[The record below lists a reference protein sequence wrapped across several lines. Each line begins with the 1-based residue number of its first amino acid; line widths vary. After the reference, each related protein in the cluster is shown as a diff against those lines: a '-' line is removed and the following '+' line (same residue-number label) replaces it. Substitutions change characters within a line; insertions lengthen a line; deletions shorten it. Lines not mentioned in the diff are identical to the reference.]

1 MIQMTRTKTE
11 KTKQETQSPLVSTQ
25 GTRHSFEARVTYY
38 GCSGRPPRRPC
49 LNIARVASL
58 IGTSPASSASRP
70 LAPLGT
76 PCSILKFRC
85 KYMFCS
91 AAEVNLRAFDV
102 QTVIFRPSASIS
114 ISSAGWSSATSM
126 CFLGRLDMYSVTFWC
141 ADAYRLVAPRT
152 GVSRMALPSS
162 RIFTVPRSVTSADM
176 SSERVP
182 SALTTSC
189 LNHWLPLA
197 LRSIVRPASTM
208 RLPVA
213 DVHSRRGVSTPDAI
227 QRCSPDLSP
236 IFAMGS
242 PCTVSKGGGGDGAG
256 GGDNAPG
263 SAGGDAGGVDGG
275 IGGGLHSVSGM
286 SPWPANSQLR
296 PRWPSSHSPLPISG
310 QVSLISFESLSSWM
324 ASRFSLKL
332 PRSYCE
338 GRLATTTSKQS
349 TLT

>member
-91 AAEVNLRAFDV
+91 AAEVDLRAFGV

-152 GVSRMALPSS
+152 G
-162 RIFTVPRSVTSADM
+162 
-176 SSERVP
+176 
-182 SALTTSC
+182 C

-197 LRSIVRPASTM
+197 LRSIVRPVKTM
-208 RLPVA
+208 RLPAA
-213 DVHSRRGVSTPDAI
+213 DVHSSRGVSTPEAI
-227 QRCSPDLSP
+227 QRCAPDLSP

-242 PCTVSKGGGGDGAG
+242 PCTVSRGGGGDGAVTG
-256 GGDNAPG
+256 SGGVGDGDGGFGGSIAGRCGDGDIGGD
-263 SAGGDAGGVDGG
+263 
-275 IGGGLHSVSGM
+275 GGGLHSTSR
-286 SPWPANSQLR
+286 SPSRPANSQLR
-296 PRWPSSHSPLPISG
+296 P
-310 QVSLISFESLSSWM
+310 F
-324 ASRFSLKL
+324 
-332 PRSYCE
+332 
-338 GRLATTTSKQS
+338 
-349 TLT
+349 